1 MISLDP
7 FRPSVRVRSRTS
19 VPPALAVAV
28 GLLAWLP
35 CAAAAGQTT
44 RVSDA
49 GPAAPPGAIPAA
61 AMGEAQPWA
70 RTDTQAPPPR
80 APRAHEPMLRVRWG
94 GFNQVVAVAAAPR
107 AHEPIL
113 RVRAAGMVGLINFA
127 AADTFRALYGSS
139 TGLTLGGAVQ
149 VVHRQGWFGQVDV
162 SRYHATGERVFVSGT
177 DRFPLGIAS
186 RVSVTPIEVTA
197 GYRLARRPGAPGGP
211 PVSPPG
217 RRGAAPRRPSRF
229 ASLVPYGGAGV
240 GAVRLTERAD
250 FAEAGDDVEETHRS
264 YHVVGGIEIP
274 VRGWLAAGVEAGY
287 RWVPDALG
295 SGGVSKEFG
304 ETDLGGSVLRV
315 KVIVG
320 R

>member
-49 GPAAPPGAIPAA
+49 GPATPPGAIPAA
-61 AMGEAQPWA
+61 AVEEARLPA

-80 APRAHEPMLRVRWG
+80 
-94 GFNQVVAVAAAPR
+94 APR

-162 SRYHATGERVFVSGT
+162 SRYQATGERVFVSGT

-197 GYRLARRPGAPGGP
+197 GYRLARRPRAPGGP

-250 FAEAGDDVEETHRS
+250 FAEAGDDVEEMHRS